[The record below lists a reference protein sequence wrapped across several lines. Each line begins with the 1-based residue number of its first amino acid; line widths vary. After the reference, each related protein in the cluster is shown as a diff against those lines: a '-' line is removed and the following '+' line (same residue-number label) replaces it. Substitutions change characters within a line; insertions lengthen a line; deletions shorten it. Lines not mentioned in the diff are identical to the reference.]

1 MPRTRS
7 LAIVAPIVAA
17 LISSLAAG
25 TAAIAGDAPFSAT
38 TGALCRAPIAA
49 METRHRIPRMML
61 SALSLAESGRWH
73 EGERE
78 SFAWPWA
85 VTSGTDTWHFDAKE
99 DAVAQVRALKAR
111 GVRNI
116 DVGCM
121 QVNLRYHPDAF
132 ASIEAAFDPATNVAY
147 AARYLMSLNQ
157 ATRSWSQAIGRYH
170 SATPERGLAYRRK
183 VEKLWTSER
192 RRYAAVRRAEI
203 IAEFERRQAERDARL
218 AESRRRQGR
227 SSPPA

>member
-1 MPRTRS
+1 MRR
-7 LAIVAPIVAA
+7 
-17 LISSLAAG
+17 
-25 TAAIAGDAPFSAT
+25 
-38 TGALCRAPIAA
+38 
-49 METRHRIPRMML
+49 L
-61 SALSLAESGRWH
+61 S
-73 EGERE
+73 
-78 SFAWPWA
+78 
-85 VTSGTDTWHFDAKE
+85 
-99 DAVAQVRALKAR
+99 AR